1 MYIII
6 MHVILYNLNV
16 VLYFIP
22 GYMIGIMIVHCF
34 CFNAPLLFI
43 LFVFVF
49 VQYGDDKSDIGP
61 FCNQQTIH
69 RGI

>member
-1 MYIII
+1 
-6 MHVILYNLNV
+6 
-16 VLYFIP
+16 
-22 GYMIGIMIVHCF
+22 MIGIMIVHCF
-34 CFNAPLLFI
+34 SFNAPLLFI